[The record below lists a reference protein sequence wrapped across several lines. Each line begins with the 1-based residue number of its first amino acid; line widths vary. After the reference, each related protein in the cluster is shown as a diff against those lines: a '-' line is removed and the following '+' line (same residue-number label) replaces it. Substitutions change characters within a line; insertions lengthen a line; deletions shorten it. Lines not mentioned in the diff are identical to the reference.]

1 MPIPN
6 EIPVGARIVVRTLE
20 GVDPTDHR
28 MKFRD
33 YVGHVRSWD
42 GQKLEMTR
50 DAAANGSRPEQRVTI
65 PADEIVTIKPVPE
78 RSMTRP
84 RPYSHASPYRAQRQ
98 ERRNRT
104 DFSAIAAL
112 LHSDGVSRQTTER
125 ACAIAVRSP
134 SNRTICSPLRA
145 DSSSVR
151 CQSFSGIDSSTVAQ
165 CSAYSGCLLAA
176 L

>member
-50 DAAANGSRPEQRVTI
+50 DA
-65 PADEIVTIKPVPE
+65 
-78 RSMTRP
+78 
-84 RPYSHASPYRAQRQ
+84 
-98 ERRNRT
+98 
-104 DFSAIAAL
+104 
-112 LHSDGVSRQTTER
+112 
-125 ACAIAVRSP
+125 
-134 SNRTICSPLRA
+134 RA

>member
-65 PADEIVTIKPVPE
+65 PAYCCYYSIRYGCKFCMVT
-78 RSMTRP
+78 
-84 RPYSHASPYRAQRQ
+84 
-98 ERRNRT
+98 
-104 DFSAIAAL
+104 
-112 LHSDGVSRQTTER
+112 
-125 ACAIAVRSP
+125 
-134 SNRTICSPLRA
+134 
-145 DSSSVR
+145 
-151 CQSFSGIDSSTVAQ
+151 
-165 CSAYSGCLLAA
+165 
-176 L
+176 

>member
-50 DAAANGSRPEQRVTI
+50 DAGGRTAHVPSSVVTI

-84 RPYSHASPYRAQRQ
+84 RP
-98 ERRNRT
+98 
-104 DFSAIAAL
+104 
-112 LHSDGVSRQTTER
+112 
-125 ACAIAVRSP
+125 
-134 SNRTICSPLRA
+134 
-145 DSSSVR
+145 
-151 CQSFSGIDSSTVAQ
+151 
-165 CSAYSGCLLAA
+165 
-176 L
+176 

>member
-65 PADEIVTIKPVPE
+65 PATSVVACLPLPRAK
-78 RSMTRP
+78 TRAP
-84 RPYSHASPYRAQRQ
+84 QSH
-98 ERRNRT
+98 
-104 DFSAIAAL
+104 
-112 LHSDGVSRQTTER
+112 
-125 ACAIAVRSP
+125 
-134 SNRTICSPLRA
+134 
-145 DSSSVR
+145 
-151 CQSFSGIDSSTVAQ
+151 
-165 CSAYSGCLLAA
+165 
-176 L
+176 

>member
-65 PADEIVTIKPVPE
+65 PGRRNRDDQAGAGTF
-78 RSMTRP
+78 MTRP
-84 RPYSHASPYRAQRQ
+84 RP
-98 ERRNRT
+98 
-104 DFSAIAAL
+104 
-112 LHSDGVSRQTTER
+112 
-125 ACAIAVRSP
+125 
-134 SNRTICSPLRA
+134 
-145 DSSSVR
+145 
-151 CQSFSGIDSSTVAQ
+151 
-165 CSAYSGCLLAA
+165 
-176 L
+176 

>member
-50 DAAANGSRPEQRVTI
+50 DAAAKGPPPQPRRRGSRPEQRVTI

-84 RPYSHASPYRAQRQ
+84 RP
-98 ERRNRT
+98 
-104 DFSAIAAL
+104 
-112 LHSDGVSRQTTER
+112 
-125 ACAIAVRSP
+125 
-134 SNRTICSPLRA
+134 
-145 DSSSVR
+145 
-151 CQSFSGIDSSTVAQ
+151 
-165 CSAYSGCLLAA
+165 
-176 L
+176 

>member
-50 DAAANGSRPEQRVTI
+50 DAAANGSRPE
-65 PADEIVTIKPVPE
+65 IVTIKPVPE

-84 RPYSHASPYRAQRQ
+84 RP
-98 ERRNRT
+98 
-104 DFSAIAAL
+104 
-112 LHSDGVSRQTTER
+112 
-125 ACAIAVRSP
+125 
-134 SNRTICSPLRA
+134 
-145 DSSSVR
+145 
-151 CQSFSGIDSSTVAQ
+151 
-165 CSAYSGCLLAA
+165 
-176 L
+176 

>member
-78 RSMTRP
+78 RSMT
-84 RPYSHASPYRAQRQ
+84 
-98 ERRNRT
+98 
-104 DFSAIAAL
+104 L

-125 ACAIAVRSP
+125 ACAITVRSP

>member
-42 GQKLEMTR
+42 GQKL
-50 DAAANGSRPEQRVTI
+50 
-65 PADEIVTIKPVPE
+65 VPE

-84 RPYSHASPYRAQRQ
+84 RP
-98 ERRNRT
+98 
-104 DFSAIAAL
+104 
-112 LHSDGVSRQTTER
+112 
-125 ACAIAVRSP
+125 
-134 SNRTICSPLRA
+134 
-145 DSSSVR
+145 
-151 CQSFSGIDSSTVAQ
+151 
-165 CSAYSGCLLAA
+165 
-176 L
+176 

>member
-50 DAAANGSRPEQRVTI
+50 DAAANGGLNRDDQAGAGTFHDSATSVVAYLPLPR
-65 PADEIVTIKPVPE
+65 AK
-78 RSMTRP
+78 TRAP
-84 RPYSHASPYRAQRQ
+84 QSH
-98 ERRNRT
+98 
-104 DFSAIAAL
+104 
-112 LHSDGVSRQTTER
+112 
-125 ACAIAVRSP
+125 
-134 SNRTICSPLRA
+134 
-145 DSSSVR
+145 
-151 CQSFSGIDSSTVAQ
+151 
-165 CSAYSGCLLAA
+165 
-176 L
+176 

>member
-50 DAAANGSRPEQRVTI
+50 ALRTLAKTAH
-65 PADEIVTIKPVPE
+65 VP
-78 RSMTRP
+78 S
-84 RPYSHASPYRAQRQ
+84 S
-98 ERRNRT
+98 
-104 DFSAIAAL
+104 
-112 LHSDGVSRQTTER
+112 VSRFPPTK
-125 ACAIAVRSP
+125 S
-134 SNRTICSPLRA
+134 
-145 DSSSVR
+145 
-151 CQSFSGIDSSTVAQ
+151 
-165 CSAYSGCLLAA
+165 
-176 L
+176 

>member
-50 DAAANGSRPEQRVTI
+50 DAAANGSR
-65 PADEIVTIKPVPE
+65 
-78 RSMTRP
+78 
-84 RPYSHASPYRAQRQ
+84 
-98 ERRNRT
+98 RRNRDDQAGAGT
-104 DFSAIAAL
+104 FHDSATSVVACL
-112 LHSDGVSRQTTER
+112 PLPR
-125 ACAIAVRSP
+125 AK
-134 SNRTICSPLRA
+134 TRA
-145 DSSSVR
+145 P
-151 CQSFSGIDSSTVAQ
+151 QSH
-165 CSAYSGCLLAA
+165 
-176 L
+176 

>member
-50 DAAANGSRPEQRVTI
+50 DAAANGSRPDQAGAGTFHDSATSVVACLPLPR
-65 PADEIVTIKPVPE
+65 AK
-78 RSMTRP
+78 TRAP
-84 RPYSHASPYRAQRQ
+84 QSH
-98 ERRNRT
+98 
-104 DFSAIAAL
+104 
-112 LHSDGVSRQTTER
+112 
-125 ACAIAVRSP
+125 
-134 SNRTICSPLRA
+134 
-145 DSSSVR
+145 
-151 CQSFSGIDSSTVAQ
+151 
-165 CSAYSGCLLAA
+165 
-176 L
+176 

>member
-50 DAAANGSRPEQRVTI
+50 DAAANGSRAACHDSR
-65 PADEIVTIKPVPE
+65 
-78 RSMTRP
+78 
-84 RPYSHASPYRAQRQ
+84 
-98 ERRNRT
+98 RRNRDDQAGAGT
-104 DFSAIAAL
+104 FHDSATSVVACL
-112 LHSDGVSRQTTER
+112 PLPR
-125 ACAIAVRSP
+125 AK
-134 SNRTICSPLRA
+134 TRA
-145 DSSSVR
+145 P
-151 CQSFSGIDSSTVAQ
+151 QSH
-165 CSAYSGCLLAA
+165 
-176 L
+176 

>member
-50 DAAANGSRPEQRVTI
+50 DAEANGSRPEQRVTI

-84 RPYSHASPYRAQRQ
+84 RP
-98 ERRNRT
+98 
-104 DFSAIAAL
+104 
-112 LHSDGVSRQTTER
+112 
-125 ACAIAVRSP
+125 
-134 SNRTICSPLRA
+134 
-145 DSSSVR
+145 
-151 CQSFSGIDSSTVAQ
+151 
-165 CSAYSGCLLAA
+165 
-176 L
+176 

>member
-65 PADEIVTIKPVPE
+65 PADETF
-78 RSMTRP
+78 
-84 RPYSHASPYRAQRQ
+84 HASATSVVACLPLPRAK
-98 ERRNRT
+98 T
-104 DFSAIAAL
+104 
-112 LHSDGVSRQTTER
+112 R
-125 ACAIAVRSP
+125 AP
-134 SNRTICSPLRA
+134 
-145 DSSSVR
+145 
-151 CQSFSGIDSSTVAQ
+151 QSH
-165 CSAYSGCLLAA
+165 
-176 L
+176 